1 MSKYLS
7 KLKRILVLTPDAIG
21 STYFQRSLTVYLNYH
36 GYITQNYHELAN
48 FTNILSDL
56 VEHLAV
62 NSNNIVARCS
72 PYRSLEFGK
81 DTENY
86 LKFCKHFFTNI
97 YVIERCSFESA
108 LSYCNTH
115 QVNKGGLL
123 NVYSK
128 HQYLKNKN
136 KTSYSITNNT
146 FIESL
151 KYFENFYIWVD
162 KYFPNHKKINYSD
175 LIDSPNSLFK
185 NEFNISSTKELPL
198 KEYNKFNT
206 LRIRNKDL
214 NSYTAS
220 ELLKFIELSDYI
232 DFLVHQDLLVSKNK
246 FPYKKITLS
255 EKIKDID
262 NFIELLDVY
271 NNYPSNHFKKVTKDD
286 ITNRIKKEYKLWT
299 I

>member
-56 VEHLAV
+56 VENLAI

-72 PYRSLEFGK
+72 PYRSLDF
-81 DTENY
+81 DQTENY

-115 QVNKGGLL
+115 QPNKERPL

-136 KTSYSITNNT
+136 KTSYNITTNN

-151 KYFENFYIWVD
+151 KYFEDFYVWVD

-175 LIDSPNSLFK
+175 LVSDPDSLFK
-185 NEFNISSTKELPL
+185 DEFNISSTKELYL

-232 DFLVHQDLLVSKNK
+232 DFLVHRDLLVSKNK

-262 NFIELLDVY
+262 NFTELLDVY
-271 NNYPSNHFKKVTKDD
+271 NSYPSNHFKKVTKDD
-286 ITNRIKKEYKLWT
+286 IINRIEQEYKLWT